1 MNSLKSFLKHLFVP
15 HEGNNFKARALHIDF
30 LTYYLI
36 FAFFLSFG
44 FKTFSATS
52 GEVLGFATDISIDK
66 LYQLTNTVRQENQLS
81 TLTYNEQLALAAQ
94 KKAQD
99 MFQKNYWSHYGPDGA
114 TPWDFILASGYKYEF
129 AGENLAKNFLFSQGV
144 VDAWMASPSHKENIL
159 RKDYSEVGF
168 AVVNGLL
175 NGEETT
181 LVVEMF
187 GKPLATT
194 ASVPET
200 AAPEKLA
207 VNQPEVR
214 PLAAEAKSVEEVK
227 TVNIPKQA
235 VLAQNTQP
243 TKNVARLLS
252 FNSSFIFLSF
262 LLLTLILDMY
272 FARKLKVIR
281 ISGKNFAHLIFIGF
295 MFIGLFI
302 IIKGSIL

>member
-1 MNSLKSFLKHLFVP
+1 MKSLKSIFRHLFIP
-15 HEGNNFKARALHIDF
+15 HDGNNFKAKALHLDF

-44 FKTFSATS
+44 FKTLAATS
-52 GEVLGFATDISIDK
+52 GDVLGFATDISIDK
-66 LYQLTNTVRQENQLS
+66 LYQLTNTIRQQNQLS
-81 TLTYNEQLALAAQ
+81 SLTYNEQLALAAQ

-114 TPWDFILASGYKYEF
+114 TPWDFILTSGYRYEF

-168 AVVNGLL
+168 AVVNGVL

-187 GKPLATT
+187 GKPLNSTIVQEST
-194 ASVPET
+194 SI
-200 AAPEKLA
+200 
-207 VNQPEVR
+207 NQPEVR
-214 PLAAEAKSVEEVK
+214 PIVAEAKTIPEIK
-227 TVNIPKQA
+227 TENFPETA
-235 VLAQNTQP
+235 VLAQNSQP
-243 TKNVARLLS
+243 SKNIAGQLS

-262 LLLTLILDMY
+262 LLLTLILDLY
-272 FARKLKVIR
+272 FARKLKVVR
-281 ISGKNFAHLIFIGF
+281 VSGKNFAHLIFIGF
-295 MFIGLFI
+295 IFAGLFL